1 MLASGSAAFS
11 LSVKI
16 EISMRFFC
24 AAKFGV
30 HPTGGTAIW
39 FPLDEYTAPAGG
51 DCGNSAGAPV
61 RDTKPMLSD
70 ESLLAGLASGDPE
83 AAAVF
88 VRRFQARVYGL
99 ALTMLGDRETAR
111 EVAQETFLRAYRH
124 AGAYDARRGRVATW
138 LLTIARNVAL
148 DARRPRQDERLDAET
163 IDRLPLSSAEDP
175 ANKAAASQ
183 DSECLREAIAAL
195 PEEQRRAL
203 LLAVF
208 RGRTAREISQVEG
221 IPLGTAKTRIRA
233 AMLRLRRA
241 LQADARVS
249 RMSSPQQAEDEVA
262 DER

>member
-1 MLASGSAAFS
+1 
-11 LSVKI
+11 
-16 EISMRFFC
+16 MRQ
-24 AAKFGV
+24 FGW
-30 HPTGGTAIW
+30 G
-39 FPLDEYTAPAGG
+39 PL
-51 DCGNSAGAPV
+51 

-99 ALTMLGDRETAR
+99 ALTMLGDREAAR

-148 DARRPRQDERLDAET
+148 DARRPRQDERLDPET